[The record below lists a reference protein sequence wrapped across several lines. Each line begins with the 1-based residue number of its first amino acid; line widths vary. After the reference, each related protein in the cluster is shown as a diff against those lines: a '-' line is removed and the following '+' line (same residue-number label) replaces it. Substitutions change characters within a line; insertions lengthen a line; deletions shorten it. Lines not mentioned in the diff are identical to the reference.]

1 MNNRNLQGMAGKLI
15 FLMNPLSGTRNK
27 HRIKESL
34 TRKLDRLGL
43 VFEFIATNAAGDY
56 KFLEAKILEEQI
68 THVVILGGDG
78 TVSQV
83 ANALRHLPVDF
94 GVIPMGSGNGLAL
107 AAGIPV
113 DPLKAL
119 DVVLHGKAS
128 RIDAFTINGHFSCML
143 SGIGFDAKVAHD
155 FARQKSRGLW
165 TYIKVS
171 AANFFQAKDYSFV
184 LRIDR
189 KEIETEAYFVSI
201 ANSNQF
207 GNNFTIA
214 PKALL
219 TDGLLDI
226 IVVQKMNKLQLVL
239 AVIYQIRY
247 GDVQEGI
254 FKKHRILYYQVK
266 ECELIN
272 KSMAPLHIDGDPH
285 PTSTHFKITVI
296 PSALSLIQPV

>member
-1 MNNRNLQGMAGKLI
+1 MARKLI

-27 HRIKESL
+27 LRIKEAL
-34 TRKLDRLGL
+34 IKKLHEKGL
-43 VFEFIATNAAGDY
+43 AFEFIPTNAAGDY

-68 THVVILGGDG
+68 SEVVIVGGDG

-83 ANALRHLPVDF
+83 ANALRHLAVDF

-119 DVVLHGKAS
+119 DIVLNGKAS

-155 FARQKSRGLW
+155 FARQKTRGLW
-165 TYIKVS
+165 TYVKVS
-171 AANFFQAKDYSFV
+171 AANFFRARDYSFV
-184 LRIDR
+184 LRIGR
-189 KEIETEAYFVSI
+189 KEIETEAYFISI

-219 TDGLLDI
+219 SDGLLDI
-226 IVVQKMNKLQLVL
+226 VVVQKMNKFQLLL

-266 ECELIN
+266 ECELVN
-272 KSMAPLHIDGDPH
+272 KSLAPLHIDGDPH
-285 PTSTHFKITVI
+285 PTSPHFSIKVI
-296 PSALSLIQPV
+296 PSALSLIQHA

>member
-1 MNNRNLQGMAGKLI
+1 MNNRNLQGMTGKLI

-34 TRKLDRLGL
+34 TRKLDGLGL
-43 VFEFIATNAAGDY
+43 AFEFISTNAAGDY

-83 ANALRHLPVDF
+83 ANSLRHLPVDF

-107 AAGIPV
+107 AAGIPI
-113 DPLKAL
+113 DPLQAL

-155 FARQKSRGLW
+155 FARQKTRGLW

-171 AANFFQAKDYSFV
+171 AANFFRAKDYSFV

-189 KEIETEAYFVSI
+189 KDIETEAYFISI

-226 IVVQKMNKLQLVL
+226 IVVQKMNKFQLVL

-285 PTSTHFKITVI
+285 PTSPHFKITVI